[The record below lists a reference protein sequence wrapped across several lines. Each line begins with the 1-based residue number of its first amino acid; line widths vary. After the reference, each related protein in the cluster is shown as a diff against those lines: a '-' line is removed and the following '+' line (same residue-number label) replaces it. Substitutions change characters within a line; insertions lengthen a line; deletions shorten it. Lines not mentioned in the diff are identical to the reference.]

1 MQTTTL
7 GRGGPVVSRAGLGL
21 MGMSGIYGQADDQ
34 ESLATIHAALDAGI
48 TLLDTGDFY
57 GMGHN
62 ELLLRDA
69 LRRGVRRESVFIQ
82 VKFGG
87 QRDPSGAFVGHDAS
101 PAAAKNSLAYTLTR
115 LGTDYVDLYQPAR
128 LDPQVP
134 IEDTVGAIAEM
145 VQAGYVRHIGLSEV
159 GADTIRRAH
168 AVHPIAALQIEYSL
182 MSRGIEAEILPAVR
196 ELGISVTAYGIL
208 SRGLLSSGTARL
220 APGDPRTR
228 FPRFSGEN
236 HARNLE
242 LLVALEAIADR
253 ARGDRRPAG
262 HRLGGLAR
270 RGHHPAD
277 RHQAPGPAGRGPE
290 GARPDAERG
299 RPGRGRGRRPGRRG
313 RRGPLRPG
321 PGRRPRQR
329 ALAPWPVTA
338 ARSVRSARGD
348 QPGIWPGW
356 PLGRGRCGTWPL
368 AGVVRSQLPNV
379 PPRPHLLAGR

>member
-1 MQTTTL
+1 METTTL

-34 ESLATIHAALDAGI
+34 ESIATVRAALDAGI

-69 LRRGVRRESVFIQ
+69 LRRGIPRDSVFIQ

-87 QRDPSGAFVGHDAS
+87 QRDPAGAFVGHDAS
-101 PAAAKNSLAYTLTR
+101 PAMVKSSLAYTLTR

-128 LDPQVP
+128 LDPEVP

-182 MSRGIEAEILPAVR
+182 MSRGIETEILPTVR

-208 SRGLLSSGTARL
+208 SRGLLSSGTAQL
-220 APGDPRTR
+220 APNDPRTR
-228 FPRFSGEN
+228 FPRFAGQN

-242 LLVALEAIADR
+242 LLAALEEIAERKGGGEVGGGITAAQLAIAWVASRGEDIIPLIGTKRRDRLAEALKALDLTLSADDLAALEAAV
-253 ARGDRRPAG
+253 
-262 HRLGGLAR
+262 
-270 RGHHPAD
+270 PAD
-277 RHQAPGPAGRGPE
+277 AVAG
-290 GARPDAERG
+290 ERY
-299 RPGRGRGRRPGRRG
+299 PSAQVAQLDSERR
-313 RRGPLRPG
+313 
-321 PGRRPRQR
+321 
-329 ALAPWPVTA
+329 V
-338 ARSVRSARGD
+338 
-348 QPGIWPGW
+348 
-356 PLGRGRCGTWPL
+356 
-368 AGVVRSQLPNV
+368 
-379 PPRPHLLAGR
+379 